1 MQQEPLTFCEL
12 MTQIPS
18 IDSQDR
24 AKSLDKTIETEYKI
38 LMRKISEYGQKGELN
53 IKVVFTPQK
62 DTKSGLTI
70 EATVTAKAPKGKPKV
85 NFYRG
90 QDGVYLGEPSNL
102 SLFKKEEIIDF
113 KSKQANDN

>member
-1 MQQEPLTFCEL
+1 MQQEPLAFSEL

-53 IKVVFTPQK
+53 IKIVFNPQK
-62 DTKSGLTI
+62 DTKCGLTI

-90 QDGVYLGEPSNL
+90 QDGVYLGDPSQL
-102 SLFKKEEIIDF
+102 SLLNKQSVMDF
-113 KSKQANDN
+113 KNRQANDN